1 MTPAII
7 LDVLIAAIL
16 LTAILRGSWR
26 GLFLSLSGVIVL
38 ILTIVGANLG
48 AKALTP
54 PVADWATPKIEENLL
69 HQSTFR
75 LKAFD
80 LGDEHLLSHR

>member
-16 LTAILRGSWR
+16 LTAILRGTWR

-38 ILTIVGANLG
+38 ILIGIKTLLTGLG
-48 AKALTP
+48 VL
-54 PVADWATPKIEENLL
+54 
-69 HQSTFR
+69 
-75 LKAFD
+75 
-80 LGDEHLLSHR
+80 

>member
-54 PVADWATPKIEENLL
+54 PVAD
-69 HQSTFR
+69 
-75 LKAFD
+75 
-80 LGDEHLLSHR
+80 LGNP

>member
-38 ILTIVGANLG
+38 ILAIVGANLG

-54 PVADWATPKIEENLL
+54 AGSGLGNPEN
-69 HQSTFR
+69 
-75 LKAFD
+75 
-80 LGDEHLLSHR
+80 